1 MPAGIVTGTIRKVW
15 NRLRYRMIQ
24 VKWFV
29 VLEGVG
35 SLTDCRT
42 SVCIRMILEYI
53 GCGSKRWQVGPGRPE
68 SAAISR
74 VSTSDSMEV
83 DAVAG
88 RAKETPADNIYICS
102 SL

>member
-15 NRLRYRMIQ
+15 NRLRY
-24 VKWFV
+24 
-29 VLEGVG
+29 
-35 SLTDCRT
+35 
-42 SVCIRMILEYI
+42 RMILEYI